1 MGDFKGSQGILLW
14 GMCVE
19 KVAFFSTQKKMR
31 TRKFY
36 LFSTHFRYGIA
47 SIRAY
52 NDDP

>member
-1 MGDFKGSQGILLW
+1 MGHVCGKSGIFQY
-14 GMCVE
+14 
-19 KVAFFSTQKKMR
+19 AKKMR

>member
-1 MGDFKGSQGILLW
+1 MGSQGILLW

-31 TRKFY
+31 TRKFD

-47 SIRAY
+47 NIRACSG
-52 NDDP
+52 DL